1 MKKYG
6 LGSLI
11 CLFISLREINRFPR
25 FKGTGFDGIVKND
38 TQKLLLG
45 LMLRMDPLAR
55 YSAYEI
61 LNHEIFTGNKG
72 GKQNKAFVEIFND
85 F

>member
-6 LGSLI
+6 QGYHTYLFTDLRKLTSL
-11 CLFISLREINRFPR
+11 PR
-25 FKGTGFDGIVKND
+25 FKGTGFDDFVHND
-38 TQKLLLG
+38 TQKQLLG

-72 GKQNKAFVEIFND
+72 VKPNKAFMEIFND
-85 F
+85 Y